1 MVHGTGEGMRMSP
14 TGDSCPGGR
23 EESPALPV
31 GQARPSSKGQQR
43 CGQGLAKGAS
53 PCSQPRE
60 GQ

>member
-1 MVHGTGEGMRMSP
+1 MRMIP

-31 GQARPSSKGQQR
+31 GQARPSSEGQQAGQQR